1 MALSSEAAP
10 LAAGPPGPP
19 HPAGNS
25 QGRPEASHD
34 TPSHHG
40 SAGADYER
48 EILCL
53 VNKERR
59 RVGLNALALHPAVTQ
74 AAHEHSLYQARVGE
88 MTHSDEN
95 YGPQL
100 PENIADA
107 PAASAKEVFDMWMKD
122 PPHYENI
129 VDPNVTYMGVSNV
142 NGKWTQDFGSDSDT
156 SKPEQAYYGEG
167 YC

>member
-1 MALSSEAAP
+1 VLNYV
-10 LAAGPPGPP
+10 LY
-19 HPAGNS
+19 GN
-25 QGRPEASHD
+25 QD
-34 TPSHHG
+34 TPKYDTPERPSYHG
-40 SAGADYER
+40 ATGSDYER

-59 RVGLNALALHPAVTQ
+59 RVNLHPLSLHPAVTQ

-95 YGPQL
+95 YGPVGERL
-100 PENIADA
+100 RNNGFNFAAAAENIADA
-107 PAASAKEVFDMWMKD
+107 PSASAKEVFDMWMSD

-156 SKPEQAYYGEG
+156 GRPEQAYYGED